1 MRPCSAYRND
11 WNAGHCHRTTPTIP
25 IPHEGLN
32 IHAETAAT
40 WEAVHPVHSR
50 YILGQY
56 GNRSARSHRLPSP
69 APAEKHQFRE
79 FRLLSV
85 QCQPAAL
92 LNISESLEC
101 YGDPL
106 EIGRASCRDRV
117 CKYVYST

>member
-1 MRPCSAYRND
+1 M
-11 WNAGHCHRTTPTIP
+11 
-25 IPHEGLN
+25 PHEGLN

-85 QCQPAAL
+85 QCQTAAL
-92 LNISESLEC
+92 LNLSESQ
-101 YGDPL
+101 
-106 EIGRASCRDRV
+106 IGRAHVCTPVTNAPLVCRLLLE
-117 CKYVYST
+117 KKNNI